1 MKKTMKRNYITPRI
15 EDIAVTE
22 QDLICSSLKK
32 SEDDA
37 DSNYDVLSRPQYN
50 DNDWDNLEDE
60 EF

>member
-1 MKKTMKRNYITPRI
+1 MKRNYITPRI

>member
-50 DNDWDNLEDE
+50 DNDWDDLEDE

>member
-37 DSNYDVLSRPQYN
+37 DSDYDVLSRPQYN
-50 DNDWDNLEDE
+50 DNDWDDLEEE